1 MEIREYIESL
11 RQNAEKVKGDVE
23 HTTFTTPEE
32 IRNDVLECIPDTII
46 TTIKLSAVVTDLL
59 KEKWRLIGTRPIQDI
74 ECAEFMMMAPFA
86 LRVAVLGTNFC
97 PAGEYIMFREGNEE
111 SGPGSVL
118 VRQGIQG

>member
-11 RQNAEKVKGDVE
+11 RQNAEKVKGDLE
-23 HTTFTTPEE
+23 HTTFTSTDE
-32 IRNDVLECIPDTII
+32 IRDDVLECIPDTII
-46 TTIKLSAVVTDLL
+46 TTIKLSAVITDLL
-59 KEKWRLIGTRPIQDI
+59 KEKWQLIDTRPIQNI

-97 PAGEYIMFREGNEE
+97 PAGEYIMFRAGDGE
-111 SGPGSVL
+111 SSPESVL